1 MDIETIS
8 LRIRTAA
15 VIIYTD
21 PHVTNSHHTEQI
33 CSYRHA
39 HGEWAVSHELV
50 TLLAA
55 AAGVKDEYRMTAG
68 LV

>member
-21 PHVTNSHHTEQI
+21 PHVMNSHHTEQI
-33 CSYRHA
+33 CSYRHE
-39 HGEWAVSHELV
+39 HSEWAVSHELV
-50 TLLAA
+50 TLTVAA
-55 AAGVKDEYRMTAG
+55 VAATDE
-68 LV
+68 